1 MKLVVLD
8 SQAVNPGDL
17 SWDWLKEFGEIAV
30 YPRTP
35 EEEVVSRLGDAEI
48 VLINKIPMT
57 RQVLE
62 SCPNLKLICVQATGY
77 NVVDCQA
84 ARELGIPVCNV
95 PDYGTDAVAQF
106 TMGLLL
112 ALCHKIGHHNRG
124 VQAGNWCTNPD
135 FGCWET
141 PQMELSGKTMGIIG
155 FGRIG
160 RRVGELAKAFGM
172 EVLAYSRSRTPEGEE
187 IASYVPLEE
196 LLEKSQ
202 VLSLHCP
209 LAPQTQKLI
218 NENTLN
224 QMQTGAILLNTAR
237 GDLVEEAAVAQA
249 LGSGKLRGYAADV
262 PNREPMSPE
271 NTLLGAPIC
280 VLTPPRARAPVESR
294 RRIQRCTQ
302 DNIEAFLEGN
312 TIHVVNP

>member
-1 MKLVVLD
+1 MKIVVLD
-8 SQAVNPGDL
+8 GHALDPGDL
-17 SWDWLKEFGEIAV
+17 SWEGFEALGEFER
-30 YPRTP
+30 YDRTP
-35 EEEVVSRLGDAEI
+35 AQLILPRMGGAGA
-48 VLINKIPMT
+48 VLVNKTPITAATLAACPDL
-57 RQVLE
+57 RYIGVL
-62 SCPNLKLICVQATGY
+62 ATGY
-77 NVVDCQA
+77 NVVDCAAAA
-84 ARELGIPVCNV
+84 ARGIPVCNV

-112 ALCHKIGHHNRG
+112 ELCHQIGRHNRW
-124 VQAGNWCTNPD
+124 VQAGNWCSNPD
-135 FGCWET
+135 FCYWET

-172 EVLAYSRSRTPEGEE
+172 EVLAYSRSRTPEGEK
-187 IASYVPLEE
+187 IAFYVPLEE

-202 VLSLHCP
+202 VVSLHCP
-209 LAPQTQKLI
+209 LTPQTQKLI

-249 LGSGKLRGYAADV
+249 LRSGKLRGYAADV
-262 PNREPMSPE
+262 LSREPMSPE
-271 NTLLGAPIC
+271 NPLLGAPNC
-280 VLTPPRARAPVESR
+280 VLTPHMAWAPVESR

-302 DNIEAFLEGN
+302 DNIEAFLAGRP
-312 TIHVVNP
+312 IHVVNP

>member
-17 SWDWLKEFGEIAV
+17 SWDWLKEFGEVAV

-35 EEEVVSRLGDAEI
+35 EKEVVSRIGDGEI

-112 ALCHKIGHHNRG
+112 ELCHQIGRHNRW
-124 VQAGNWCTNPD
+124 VQAGAWCSNPD
-135 FGCWET
+135 FCYWET

-172 EVLAYSRSRTPEGEE
+172 EVLAYSRSRTPEGEK

-209 LAPQTQKLI
+209 LTPQTQKLI

-249 LGSGKLRGYAADV
+249 LRSGKLRGYAADV
-262 PNREPMSPE
+262 LSREPMSPE
-271 NTLLGAPIC
+271 NPLLGAPNCI
-280 VLTPPRARAPVESR
+280 LTPHMAWAPVESR
-294 RRIQRCTQ
+294 RRIQRCTK
-302 DNIEAFLEGN
+302 DNIEAFLAGHP
-312 TIHVVNP
+312 IHVVNP

>member
-17 SWDWLKEFGEIAV
+17 SWDWLKAFGEVAV

-35 EEEVVSRLGDAEI
+35 EEEVVSRIGDAEI
-48 VLINKIPMT
+48 VLINKIAMT

-62 SCPNLKLICVQATGY
+62 RCPNLKLICVQATGY

-112 ALCHKIGHHNRG
+112 ELCHQIGHHNRW
-124 VQAGNWCTNPD
+124 VQAGNWCSHPD
-135 FGCWET
+135 FCYWET
-141 PQMELSGKTMGIIG
+141 PQMELSGKNMGIIG

-172 EVLAYSRSRTPEGEE
+172 EVLAYSRSRTPEGEK

-209 LAPQTQKLI
+209 LTPQTHKII
-218 NENTLN
+218 NGNTLN

-237 GDLVEEAAVAQA
+237 GDLVEEAAVASA
-249 LGSGKLRGYAADV
+249 LRTGKLRGYAADV
-262 PNREPMSPE
+262 LSREPMSPE
-271 NTLLGAPIC
+271 NPLLGAPNCI
-280 VLTPPRARAPVESR
+280 LTPHMAWAPVESR

-312 TIHVVNP
+312 LIHVVNP

>member
-1 MKLVVLD
+1 MD
-8 SQAVNPGDL
+8 THQ
-17 SWDWLKEFGEIAV
+17 
-30 YPRTP
+30 
-35 EEEVVSRLGDAEI
+35 
-48 VLINKIPMT
+48 
-57 RQVLE
+57 
-62 SCPNLKLICVQATGY
+62 
-77 NVVDCQA
+77 
-84 ARELGIPVCNV
+84 
-95 PDYGTDAVAQF
+95 
-106 TMGLLL
+106 
-112 ALCHKIGHHNRG
+112 IGHHNRW

-135 FGCWET
+135 FCYWET

-172 EVLAYSRSRTPEGEE
+172 EVLAYSRSHTPEGEK

-209 LAPQTQKLI
+209 LTPQTHKII

-224 QMQTGAILLNTAR
+224 KMQTGAILLNTAR
-237 GDLVEEAAVAQA
+237 GDLVEEAAVASA
-249 LGSGKLRGYAADV
+249 LRTGKLRGYAADV
-262 PNREPMSPE
+262 LSREPMSPE
-271 NTLLGAPIC
+271 NPLLGAPNCI
-280 VLTPPRARAPVESR
+280 LTPHMAWAPVESR

-312 TIHVVNP
+312 PIHVVSP